1 MSQIPCTMFQTKQP
15 RYWYL
20 SSLLLE
26 ECFLLFPLSF
36 VHCHHCSILLEVWPQ
51 ACLNPGYHGN
61 LPVQQQTMV
70 HRENHQNHHPFDPY
84 FELKK
89 LSNLFLKVYSNIK
102 NADLLKNYL
111 IPDFCFNYA
120 NNTLKGLVYVIF
132 ERVKNMFMY
141 ISVQNINGYS
151 RVSIKKLKMI
161 RTLFYKYEILSQF
174 DVTCKQNF
182 GSSILSKVFFDV
194 ARYPLMWRNVLK
206 HVC

>member
-1 MSQIPCTMFQTKQP
+1 MFCIKSTNRCKIMIVSEINVCHKFHAPRFKQSNQK
-15 RYWYL
+15 YWYL

-89 LSNLFLKVYSNIK
+89 LSNLFLKVYSSIK
-102 NADLLKNYL
+102 NADLLKN
-111 IPDFCFNYA
+111 
-120 NNTLKGLVYVIF
+120 
-132 ERVKNMFMY
+132 
-141 ISVQNINGYS
+141 S
-151 RVSIKKLKMI
+151 RF
-161 RTLFYKYEILSQF
+161 LF
-174 DVTCKQNF
+174 
-182 GSSILSKVFFDV
+182 
-194 ARYPLMWRNVLK
+194 
-206 HVC
+206 